1 MLGNLLPLLDVTEM
15 EADPRSGLVSIGLR
29 KCLLFICFKFA
40 FLSFLNRFNS
50 AFTVRKWHSSS
61 YLVIFF
67 HIYHVF
73 SLVSLKAW
81 YLKVDTILV
90 QIQPNIRISQ
100 TVTPQTALSLH
111 CTKFQ

>member
-1 MLGNLLPLLDVTEM
+1 MLGNLLPLLDVTGM
-15 EADPRSGLVSIGLR
+15 EADPRLGLVSIRLR
-29 KCLLFICFKFA
+29 KYLLFFCFKFA

-50 AFTVRKWHSSS
+50 VFTARKLHSGS

-67 HIYHVF
+67 HMYHAF
-73 SLVSLKAW
+73 SLASW
-81 YLKVDTILV
+81 YLKVYTILL

-100 TVTPQTALSLH
+100 KVTLQTAPSLH